1 VTCRAVNSSKLI
13 FGRLGSRTIGDR
25 CKGSNRNRSVFFEK
39 ESLEFAKQRVLEF
52 ALRAYGL
59 NRTLIGSVYCNA

>member
-1 VTCRAVNSSKLI
+1 VTCRAVDSSKLI

-25 CKGSNRNRSVFFEK
+25 CKGGNRNRSVFFEK
-39 ESLEFAKQRVLEF
+39 ESLEFAKLEF